1 MRIHVAYRP
10 NPEFYDA
17 DAVGFFNADYVYDL
31 SALRLFVVAP
41 DPLHGNH
48 YSDDEALHIIRAVET
63 NHTYPLEEHDKY
75 TFYDTDWEREQVLS
89 DDQNTDTADF
99 ELTVY
104 LNS

>member
-10 NPEFYDA
+10 NPEFYDE
-17 DAVGFFNADYVYDL
+17 DIGIFNADYVYDL

-48 YSDDEALHIIRAVET
+48 YSDDEAMAIIRAVD
-63 NHTYPLEEHDKY
+63 NNNMYPLEKHDKY
-75 TFYDTDWEREQVLS
+75 TFYDTDWEREQVLC
-89 DDQNTDTADF
+89 DDQNIDTADF

>member
-31 SALRLFVVAP
+31 NDLRLFVVAP
-41 DPLHGNH
+41 DTLHGNR
-48 YSDDEALHIIRAVET
+48 YSKDEALNIIRAVET
-63 NHTYPLEEHDKY
+63 NNTYPLQKHDKY